1 VRVWCCLLSR
11 CALQV
16 PPAKVVGLVAR
27 ELRVSD
33 ALAAPLLAELRAE
46 AAELRAEAAAGP
58 AAAGSA
64 ADAAGAEG
72 AGRVERAVGSEGAA
86 GDSERGADLAAWRR
100 RRRGW
105 EGQG

>member
-1 VRVWCCLLSR
+1 MRVWCCLLSR

-33 ALAAPLLAELRAE
+33 ALAAPLL
-46 AAELRAEAAAGP
+46 AELRAEAAAGP